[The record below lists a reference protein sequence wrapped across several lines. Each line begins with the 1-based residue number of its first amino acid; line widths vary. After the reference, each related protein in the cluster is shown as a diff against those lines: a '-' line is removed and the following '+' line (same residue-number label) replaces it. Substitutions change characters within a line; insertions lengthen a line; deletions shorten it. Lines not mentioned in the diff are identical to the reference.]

1 MVEPRGR
8 VGGGGSPGAEGA
20 DEDLGKDGSDLAGSG
35 GETVRGGT
43 VAGGEAFTGG
53 DESGGV
59 GAEVEEELG
68 ENVESEET
76 LAADVI
82 VREADY
88 DEEDGENDEA
98 HKLDGPAA
106 DGIDGGNGDPVAGD
120 CASADQDDV
129 PDRNVVEKL
138 VDVLAARIPNSG
150 QNDGVVQ
157 SKAVESDLI
166 AVSIGSRSW

>member
-1 MVEPRGR
+1 M
-8 VGGGGSPGAEGA
+8 
-20 DEDLGKDGSDLAGSG
+20 
-35 GETVRGGT
+35 RGGT

-76 LAADVI
+76 LAADVV

-88 DEEDGENDEA
+88 NEEDGENDEA

-106 DGIDGGNGDPVAGD
+106 DSIDGGNGDPVAGD

-138 VDVLAARIPNSG
+138 EDVLAAPIPNSG
-150 QNDGVVQ
+150 
-157 SKAVESDLI
+157 
-166 AVSIGSRSW
+166 